1 MAGSQIRSENEGK
14 ETALEARFEVWYEI
28 QKARVFSV
36 AGSQIQRK
44 IRNCSEM
51 VEIQIRSRK
60 ITVYSKTM
68 SDLGLGWSVNL
79 GQNRGLNLK
88 RSRSKKRKKKEKKRK
103 ERKKKERMWLY
114 LYGRVR
120 EREKRKLVLNFEDW
134 WRRWSNRNRA
144 NREDEDEEEVL
155 MMISVH
161 SKWVTKREPRASH
174 SHRPTISFLS
184 NFLNSPLAPFFLL
197 YS

>member
-88 RSRSKKRKKKEKKRK
+88 RSRSKKRKKRKEKK
-103 ERKKKERMWLY
+103 ERKKRGCGFIYMGEW
-114 LYGRVR
+114 
-120 EREKRKLVLNFEDW
+120 EREKKKKKEFDFEFWRLMKKLRK
-134 WRRWSNRNRA
+134 
-144 NREDEDEEEVL
+144 
-155 MMISVH
+155 
-161 SKWVTKREPRASH
+161 
-174 SHRPTISFLS
+174 
-184 NFLNSPLAPFFLL
+184 
-197 YS
+197 